1 MAKSDDSRE
10 FKINFS
16 PEEIVN
22 KDFKQKYRGYD
33 VAEVDPFLDQVIQ
46 DYEAFRSRIKTLEQE
61 NQRLVTKVDEL
72 SRHGESTPN
81 ANNFVTTGPSVTANT
96 TNYDILRRI
105 SNLERHVFGEKEA
118 AKIANKPAASSA
130 AQPSDYLN
138 INNNQGSTINRF

>member
-46 DYEAFRSRIKTLEQE
+46 DYEAFSNRIKTLEQE

-72 SRHGESTPN
+72 SQHGETAPSTN
-81 ANNFVTTGPSVTANT
+81 SFVAAGPSVTTNT

-130 AQPSDYLN
+130 AQSSDHLN